1 MENGCAGNSNSNQK
15 KRAVLAYT
23 SWTDNPINGGGYA
36 DLIFELSGKSVWLL
50 CGGYYY
56 VYISIHVCV
65 CAVCASERIFMCKS
79 NFFPFCGEKKETQK
93 SSSVIASQQSH
104 VPCSEMFIKK

>member
-1 MENGCAGNSNSNQK
+1 MVAQGIRIRTKK

-50 CGGYYY
+50 CGGY
-56 VYISIHVCV
+56 
-65 CAVCASERIFMCKS
+65 
-79 NFFPFCGEKKETQK
+79 
-93 SSSVIASQQSH
+93 
-104 VPCSEMFIKK
+104 